1 MSREVRSIL
10 GYSAQDVV
18 RLTEATSED
27 LVAAYREVI
36 TAAKSGC
43 CFEDIVD
50 GLLLFLDAAADVDPD
65 GVFDDKLAAF
75 LRDKVMSDE
84 FKDMA
89 RSVFALM
96 GENRTYAGSVAM
108 SESLD
113 DFDGLLD
120 AAAKE
125 VKIARDFTEASL
137 AISTMISS
145 VRARSPE
152 AAAVVDRNLIEAL
165 EALLVQLQGPLRKLA
180 ARMA

>member
-18 RLTEATSED
+18 RLTEATSDD

-36 TAAKSGC
+36 SAAKGGC
-43 CFEDIVD
+43 GFEDIVD
-50 GLLLFLDAAADVDPD
+50 GLSLFLDAASDVDPE
-65 GVFDDKLAAF
+65 GIFDDKIAAF
-75 LRDKVMSDE
+75 LREKVMSDE

-96 GENRTYAGSVAM
+96 GESRIHAGAVAM
-108 SESLD
+108 GESLD
-113 DFDGLLD
+113 DFDGMLD
-120 AAAKE
+120 AAARD
-125 VKIARDFTEASL
+125 VKVARDFTEASL
-137 AISTMISS
+137 AVSTLISN

-152 AAAVVDRNLIEAL
+152 AAAVVDHNLIEAL
-165 EALLVQLQGPLRKLA
+165 EGLLVQLQAPLRKLA